1 MITIKLN
8 RVTNFDNREVFSMI
22 DNNCVFC
29 KIISGEF
36 SSYTLYEDDDFK
48 VIFDINPATYGHALL
63 VTKNHYKNLFELDD
77 TVASK
82 ALVIAKK
89 VATVL
94 ANELKCDGFNLLQN
108 NEEIAG
114 QTIFHFHIHLIPR
127 YKNDTVSLVPS
138 TIKIDETKAA
148 ELSEKIFNLTKN
160 I

>member
-1 MITIKLN
+1 
-8 RVTNFDNREVFSMI
+8 MI

-63 VTKNHYKNLFELDD
+63 ITKNHYKNLFELDD

-94 ANELKCDGFNLLQN
+94 ANELQCDGFNLLQN

-127 YKNDTVSLVPS
+127 YEENEGM
-138 TIKIDETKAA
+138 KIHFEDRSDKV
-148 ELSEKIFNLTKN
+148 NLYVIYN
-160 I
+160 PIVN

>member
-1 MITIKLN
+1 M
-8 RVTNFDNREVFSMI
+8 E
-22 DNNCVFC
+22 NCVFC

-63 VTKNHYKNLFELDD
+63 ITKNHYKNLFELDD

-94 ANELKCDGFNLLQN
+94 ANELQCDGFNLLQN

-127 YKNDTVSLVPS
+127 YKNDNVSLVPA
-138 TIKIDETKAA
+138 TMKIDEAKAT
-148 ELSEKIFNLTKN
+148 ELSEKINKLTKN

>member
-114 QTIFHFHIHLIPR
+114 QTIFHFHSHLIPR
-127 YKNDTVSLVPS
+127 YKNDNVSLVPS
-138 TIKIDETKAA
+138 TIKIDEAKAA

>member
-1 MITIKLN
+1 
-8 RVTNFDNREVFSMI
+8 MI

-127 YKNDTVSLVPS
+127 YKNDNVSLVPS
-138 TIKIDETKAA
+138 TIKIDESKAA
-148 ELSEKIFNLTKN
+148 ELSEKIFILTKN

>member
-1 MITIKLN
+1 
-8 RVTNFDNREVFSMI
+8 MI

-63 VTKNHYKNLFELDD
+63 ITKNHYKNLFELDD

-94 ANELKCDGFNLLQN
+94 ANELQCDGFNLLQN

-127 YKNDTVSLVPS
+127 YKNDNVSLVPA
-138 TIKIDETKAA
+138 TMKIDEAKAT
-148 ELSEKIFNLTKN
+148 ELSEKINK
-160 I
+160 

>member
-1 MITIKLN
+1 
-8 RVTNFDNREVFSMI
+8 MI

-63 VTKNHYKNLFELDD
+63 ITKNHYKNLFELDD

-94 ANELKCDGFNLLQN
+94 ANELQCDGFNLLQN

-127 YKNDTVSLVPS
+127 YKNDNVSLVPA
-138 TIKIDETKAA
+138 TMKIDEVKAT
-148 ELSEKIFNLTKN
+148 ELSEKINKLTKN

>member
-1 MITIKLN
+1 
-8 RVTNFDNREVFSMI
+8 MI

-63 VTKNHYKNLFELDD
+63 ITKNHYKNLFELDD

-94 ANELKCDGFNLLQN
+94 ANELQCDGFNLLQN

-127 YKNDTVSLVPS
+127 YKNDNVSLV
-138 TIKIDETKAA
+138 TATMKIDEAKAT
-148 ELSEKIFNLTKN
+148 ELSEKINKLTKN